1 MHKDYEKLL
10 TYSFRLL
17 SKKRYTVSEIEK
29 KLTQYSKRR
38 SIEDN
43 NLIEKVIN
51 RLFELRYLNDQEY
64 CNDFVNSR
72 IKFKPRGK
80 YLLKKE
86 LMLKGLSKNLIE
98 TTLSRNDICEIK
110 IAEDLLSKYERKWSS
125 LENKKRKE
133 KAFQLLSRKGF
144 SLDSIYKTLD
154 KHYNLNV
161 KVES

>member
-64 CNDFVNSR
+64 CNDFINSR

-86 LMLKGLSKNLIE
+86 LILKGLNKDLIE
-98 TTLSRNDICEIK
+98 HFE
-110 IAEDLLSKYERKWSS
+110 S
-125 LENKKRKE
+125 LGMKEGNTSIPGQFVVE
-133 KAFQLLSRKGF
+133 KAFVQR
-144 SLDSIYKTLD
+144 
-154 KHYNLNV
+154 
-161 KVES
+161 